1 MNSWKLRYELLS
13 QRERLLI
20 VSTLVAVIYIAF
32 TFLVFGSLDSTQST
46 REQELKTLEQQ
57 KIQFD
62 AELKLFS
69 SLLNTDPDKAKKQQ
83 IRTLKAQMLQ
93 IEGSLNRLSV
103 GLIPADE
110 LPILL
115 KKVLQQTKT
124 LRLQSIQTLPVSEL
138 SLQGE
143 VIEPEAVDD
152 PSSDPSEFQYDD
164 AAESNKVE
172 TAGVFKHAVVMQL
185 SGGFFETKQF
195 IEALEALPWRLYWDS
210 LEYSVSQYPSAI
222 ITLQVYT
229 LSTDEGA
236 FGEKS

>member
-1 MNSWKLRYELLS
+1 
-13 QRERLLI
+13 
-20 VSTLVAVIYIAF
+20 
-32 TFLVFGSLDSTQST
+32 
-46 REQELKTLEQQ
+46 
-57 KIQFD
+57 
-62 AELKLFS
+62 
-69 SLLNTDPDKAKKQQ
+69 
-83 IRTLKAQMLQ
+83 
-93 IEGSLNRLSV
+93 
-103 GLIPADE
+103 
-110 LPILL
+110 
-115 KKVLQQTKT
+115 
-124 LRLQSIQTLPVSEL
+124 L

>member
-152 PSSDPSEFQYDD
+152 PSSDLSEFQYDD

>member
-32 TFLVFGSLDSTQST
+32 TFLVFGSLDGVQST
-46 REQELKTLEQQ
+46 REQKLKTLEQQ
-57 KIQFD
+57 QTQFD

-83 IRTLKAQMLQ
+83 IRALKAQMLQ